1 MILLRQR
8 WIWIAA
14 GALLVLLIVA
24 LGVYLRAPL
33 PLLLDWRPL
42 PAPRLQQHL
51 ADRAAALAL
60 TAGARRMAV
69 EKLAAQGVH
78 PRWTTFT
85 SANRI
90 NDVLVD
96 GETVWAATSGG
107 LVRWDANT
115 AEVLKLTTDDGLPG
129 NTVTALAVDAE
140 GALWLGTDRGAAQVR
155 LDGSLRRFTVADGLA
170 DAFVYAVLGAS
181 DGAVWFGTPRGATRL
196 GRDGQVRTVRFLSP
210 TGSFPDSLM
219 QPRFADVVTLAEAPD
234 GAVWLSTPAGV
245 RVFTA
250 DGRQRF
256 LTNEDLGDGRV
267 TAFAFAPD
275 GAVLMAVNTFRT
287 ASGIASGVYRLNP
300 NRRLET
306 LLAIE
311 QAEQDAMSASLF
323 RDLAVAANGVIWAAT
338 ESGAV
343 QLYPDARYETIS
355 AAPGRS
361 EGLISSNVQAVALDA
376 DGSLW
381 FGTDQGISRRLPDGA
396 WQTLQDSDGPVD
408 QYNSITA
415 LALAPNGELW
425 VGTSQGLSRFTV
437 DGQWQAFLSD
447 GLPSEITVLAHDRFG
462 DLWVG
467 AGQGVLRVTP
477 ALPEQIQLPD
487 SPDWPMTVR
496 VVALAP
502 GADGALWVG
511 TYLEGVFQRDADG
524 NWRSFTQANGLAGNT
539 VHAIAAAPD
548 GSMWFGTD
556 GGLSRLTMDGQWQ
569 RFGEAEGLP
578 SGTVRHILALADGS
592 LLVASA
598 DIATGGSLTR
608 RSADGTWQTLI
619 APDGEIPSD
628 ILCLAASPDGTI
640 WIGTGQDGLIR
651 LDPNGTSQRFTTED
665 GLAANTVNA
674 LLVAPDGTVWVATDG
689 GLSRL
694 R

>member
-1 MILLRQR
+1 S
-8 WIWIAA
+8 
-14 GALLVLLIVA
+14 
-24 LGVYLRAPL
+24 L

-42 PAPRLQQHL
+42 PAPRLQQRL

-60 TAGARRMAV
+60 TAGARHMAV

-78 PRWTTFT
+78 PRWTTF
-85 SANRI
+85 SSVNRI
-90 NDVLVD
+90 NDILVD

-107 LVRWDANT
+107 LARWDVNT

-140 GALWLGTDRGAAQVR
+140 GALWLGTDRGAVQVR

-196 GRDGQVRTVRFLSP
+196 GRDGRVRTVRFLSP

-219 QPRFADVVTLAEAPD
+219 QPRFADVVTLAEASD
-234 GAVWLSTPAGV
+234 GAIWLSTPAGV

-256 LTNEDLGDGRV
+256 LTNDDLGDGRV

-287 ASGIASGVYRLNP
+287 AAGIGSGVYRLGSD
-300 NRRLET
+300 RRLET
-306 LLAIE
+306 LLVIE
-311 QAEQDAMSASLF
+311 QAEQEAMSASLF
-323 RDLAVAANGVIWAAT
+323 RDLAVAANGALWAAT
-338 ESGAV
+338 ESGAL
-343 QLYPDARYETIS
+343 QLYPDGRYETIS
-355 AAPGRS
+355 AAPDRS
-361 EGLISSNVQAVALDA
+361 EGLISSNVQSVASGT
-376 DGSLW
+376 DGSVW
-381 FGTDQGISRRLPDGA
+381 FGTDRGISRLLPDGA
-396 WQTLQDSDGPVD
+396 WQTLQDSNGPVD

-415 LALAPNGELW
+415 LALAPNGVLW
-425 VGTSQGLSRFTV
+425 AGTSQGLSLLTV
-437 DGQWQAFLSD
+437 DGQWQTFLPD
-447 GLPSEITVLAHDRFG
+447 TLLSEITALAHDSFG

-467 AGQGVLRVTP
+467 TGQGVLRVTP
-477 ALPEQIQLPD
+477 DLPEQIQIPD
-487 SPDWPMTVR
+487 SPDWPTAR
-496 VVALAP
+496 VVALGP
-502 GADGALWVG
+502 GADGSLWVG
-511 TYLEGVFQRDADG
+511 TYLEGVFRRDPDG
-524 NWRSFTQANGLAGNT
+524 NWRSFTRADGLAGNT

-548 GSMWFGTD
+548 GSMWFGTE
-556 GGLSRLTMDGQWQ
+556 GGFSRLTMDGQWQ
-569 RFGEAEGLP
+569 RFGEADGFP
-578 SGTVRHILALADGS
+578 GGAVRHILALADGS
-592 LLVASA
+592 LLFASA

-619 APDGEIPSD
+619 APNGEIRSD

-651 LDPNGTSQRFTTED
+651 LDPNGTSQKFTAED
-665 GLAANTVNA
+665 GLAGNTVNA
-674 LLVAPDGTVWVATDG
+674 LLVAPDGTVWVGTDG

-694 R
+694 T